1 MVWNAFLLALREL
14 RRNVM
19 RSFLTILGI
28 VIGVAAV
35 IVMVTLG
42 SGATVQVSQQ
52 IASLGS
58 NVVILIPGQMG
69 PGRSSSLAQFNDSD
83 VEAIVRDIGELKA
96 VAPAASKSLTAI
108 FANKNWAT
116 VITGTTN
123 DYFMAANWVIG
134 RGRTFNES
142 EQRAGKAVCVIGA
155 TVVKEIFGAQ
165 DPLGNKLRLKNVSCE
180 VIGQLEAKGQSVMG
194 RDQDDLVLIPLR
206 TFQRRIAG
214 NRDISVI
221 QIAVRDEGAID
232 RAKSALERLMRERR
246 HLAANEESDFSVMD
260 TRQIAQTLTGTTRIL
275 TLLLSAVAAVS
286 LLVGGIGIMNIMLV
300 SVTERTREIGIR
312 LAIGA
317 FERDVLTQFLVEAV
331 VLASFGGLFGVLLA
345 LGASATFAQLLQ
357 VPFIFKP
364 GIMVLAFLF
373 SGAVGVVFGY
383 VPARRAARLDPIEAL
398 RHE

>member
-14 RRNVM
+14 RRNVL

-42 SGATVQVSQQ
+42 SGATVQVSNQ

-58 NVVILIPGQMG
+58 NVVIILPGQMG
-69 PGRSSSLAQFNDSD
+69 PGRGASVAPFNESE
-83 VEAIVRDIGELKA
+83 VEAIVRDIGGLKA
-96 VAPAASKSLTAI
+96 VAPAATKSLTAI
-108 FANKNWAT
+108 YANKNWSTA
-116 VITGTTN
+116 VTGTIN
-123 DYFMAANWVIG
+123 EYFTVANWVMA
-134 RGRTFNES
+134 RGRTFTES
-142 EQRAGKAVCVIGA
+142 ELRAGKAVCVIGA
-155 TVVKEIFGAQ
+155 TVNKELFGAQ

-180 VIGQLEAKGQSVMG
+180 VIGQLEGKGQSVMG
-194 RDQDDLVLIPLR
+194 RDQDDLILIPLR

-214 NRDISVI
+214 NRDISII
-221 QIAVRDEGAID
+221 QVAVRDESAID
-232 RAKSALERLMRERR
+232 RVKSAIERLMRERR
-246 HLAANEESDFSVMD
+246 HLAPNEENDFSVLD

-345 LGASATFAQLLQ
+345 IVASATLAQVLQ
-357 VPFIFKP
+357 VPLILSP
-364 GIMVLAFLF
+364 GIMILAFLF
-373 SGAVGVVFGY
+373 SGAVGVIFGY
-383 VPARRAARLDPIEAL
+383 LPARRAAQLDPIEAL

>member
-14 RRNVM
+14 RRNVL

-58 NVVILIPGQMG
+58 NVVILVPGQMG
-69 PGRSSSLAQFNDSD
+69 PGRGSSVAQFNDSD
-83 VEAIVRDIGELKA
+83 VETIGRDIGDLKA

-123 DYFMAANWVIG
+123 DYFTAANWVIA
-134 RGRTFNES
+134 RGRIFAES
-142 EQRAGKAVCVIGA
+142 ELRTGKAVCVIGA
-155 TVVKEIFGAQ
+155 TVVKELFGAQ

-180 VIGQLEAKGQSVMG
+180 VIGQLEGKGQSVMG
-194 RDQDDLVLIPLR
+194 RDQDDLILIPLR

-214 NRDISVI
+214 NRDISLV
-221 QIAVRDEGAID
+221 QLSVRDERAID
-232 RAKSALERLMRERR
+232 RVKLALERLMRERR
-246 HLAANEESDFSVMD
+246 HLAPNEENDFSVMD

-317 FERDVLTQFLVEAV
+317 YERDVLTQFLVEAI

-345 LGASATFAQLLQ
+345 LAASAVLAQALQ
-357 VPFIFKP
+357 VPLVFNA

-373 SGAVGVVFGY
+373 SGAVGVIFGY
-383 VPARRAARLDPIEAL
+383 VPARRAAQLDPIEAL

>member
-58 NVVILIPGQMG
+58 NVVILVPGQMG
-69 PGRSSSLAQFNDSD
+69 PGRGSSVAPFNESY
-83 VEAIVRDIGELKA
+83 VEAIAREIGDLKA
-96 VAPAASKSLTAI
+96 VAPAATKSVTAV
-108 FANKNWAT
+108 FANKNWSTT
-116 VITGTTN
+116 VTGTTN
-123 DYFMAANWVIG
+123 DYFVAANWVIA
-134 RGRTFNES
+134 RGRTFTES
-142 EQRAGKAVCVIGA
+142 GLRAGKAACVIGA
-155 TVVKEIFGAQ
+155 TVGKELFGAQ
-165 DPLGNKLRLKNVSCE
+165 DPLGNKLRLKNISCE
-180 VIGQLEAKGQSVMG
+180 VIAQLEAKGQSVMG
-194 RDQDDLVLIPLR
+194 RDQDDLIIIPLR

-214 NRDISVI
+214 NRDISLI
-221 QIAVRDEGAID
+221 QLSVRDESAID
-232 RAKSALERLMRERR
+232 RVKSAIERLMRERR
-246 HLAANEESDFSVMD
+246 HLAPNEENDFSVMD

-312 LAIGA
+312 LAVGA
-317 FERDVLTQFLVEAV
+317 FERDVLTQFLVEAR
-331 VLASFGGLFGVLLA
+331 SEERR
-345 LGASATFAQLLQ
+345 
-357 VPFIFKP
+357 
-364 GIMVLAFLF
+364 
-373 SGAVGVVFGY
+373 VGKEC
-383 VPARRAARLDPIEAL
+383 R
-398 RHE
+398 

>member
-14 RRNVM
+14 RRNVL

-42 SGATVQVSQQ
+42 SGATVQVSKQ

-58 NVVILIPGQMG
+58 NVVMILPGQMG
-69 PGRSSSLAQFNDSD
+69 PGRGSSVAPFREND
-83 VEAIVRDIGELKA
+83 VEAITRDIGELKA
-96 VAPAASKSLTAI
+96 VAPAGSKSVTAV
-108 FANKNWAT
+108 FANKNWSTA
-116 VITGTTN
+116 VTGSTN
-123 DYFMAANWVIG
+123 DYFMVANWVIA
-134 RGRTFNES
+134 RGRTFTES
-142 EQRAGKAVCVIGA
+142 EMRAGKPACVIGA
-155 TVVKEIFGAQ
+155 TVNKELFGAQ

-180 VIGQLEAKGQSVMG
+180 VIGQLEAKGQSAMG
-194 RDQDDLVLIPLR
+194 RDQDDVIIIPLR

-214 NRDISVI
+214 NRDISLI
-221 QIAVRDEGAID
+221 QVSVRDEGAID
-232 RAKSALERLMRERR
+232 KVKSAIERLMRERR
-246 HLAANEESDFSVMD
+246 HLAPNEENDFSVLD
-260 TRQIAQTLTGTTRIL
+260 TRQIAQALTGTTRIL

-345 LGASATFAQLLQ
+345 LAASAALAQVLQ
-357 VPFIFKP
+357 VPLILNP
-364 GIMVLAFLF
+364 GIMILAFF
-373 SGAVGVVFGY
+373 FAGAVGVIFGY
-383 VPARRAARLDPIEAL
+383 FPARRAAQLDPIEAL